1 MQRRDA
7 LTALGALGASG
18 VFAAS
23 SDASG
28 RGYDL
33 QSWPVGQ
40 GVPPIPPGDGAAP
53 AGSLQ
58 ALHGKA
64 VLLNFWASWCE
75 PCRAEMP
82 ALQTLA
88 ERESAHLAVLT
99 INLKESPETIARF
112 VQATGL
118 TLPVLRDPQGE
129 VARAWGIR
137 IYPST
142 VLLDRQGTPRG
153 TVRGALD
160 WAGRDGDALWRPLLQ
175 PAPQRPRK
183 R

>member
-1 MQRRDA
+1 
-7 LTALGALGASG
+7 
-18 VFAAS
+18 
-23 SDASG
+23 
-28 RGYDL
+28 
-33 QSWPVGQ
+33 
-40 GVPPIPPGDGAAP
+40 
-53 AGSLQ
+53 
-58 ALHGKA
+58 
-64 VLLNFWASWCE
+64 
-75 PCRAEMP
+75 MP

-88 ERESAHLAVLT
+88 ERESAHLVVLT
-99 INLKESPETIARF
+99 INLKENPEAIARF

-160 WAGRDGDALWRPLLQ
+160 WAGRDGEALWRPLLQ